1 MSVRISQ
8 ETFHGAVVENMK
20 EFDMGKEEA
29 LADAIEQ
36 FKQQGVDLS
45 NLDVSGGAITEDGT
59 IVVRHPILACFI
71 ELQYCAIEGARGG
84 CRGSQPT
91 KSQEMRL

>member
-1 MSVRISQ
+1 MALRVSQ

-20 EFDMGKEEA
+20 EFDMPKEEA

-45 NLDVSGGAITEDGT
+45 NLDTSGAAIGEDGT
-59 IVVRHPILACFI
+59 IQVGFKHVLCCYTGPFV
-71 ELQYCAIEGARGG
+71 
-84 CRGSQPT
+84 SV
-91 KSQEMRL
+91 